1 MVVKIVDKPDRLEVD
16 LEKLKKRKDKA
27 AKEGVRK
34 IEERKRKTFYGGQN
48 PLD

>member
-1 MVVKIVDKPDRLEVD
+1 MVVKINDKPDRLEVD
-16 LEKLKKRKDKA
+16 LEKLKERKDEVS
-27 AKEGVRK
+27 KEEIRK

>member
-1 MVVKIVDKPDRLEVD
+1 MKEKPDSLQDD

-27 AKEGVRK
+27 AKEEIRK
-34 IEERKRKTFYGGQN
+34 IEERKRKTFYGGRN